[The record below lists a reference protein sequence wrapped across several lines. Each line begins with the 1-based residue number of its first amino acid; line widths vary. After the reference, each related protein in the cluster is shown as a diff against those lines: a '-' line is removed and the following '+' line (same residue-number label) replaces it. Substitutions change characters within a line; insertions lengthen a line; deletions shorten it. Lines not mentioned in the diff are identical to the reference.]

1 MPAIRPLST
10 FFLYCF
16 LLLSLSVR
24 VHAQVPPADD
34 QAKGEEAVVV
44 SSMPDLVKYTADD
57 FNEPLEDFFG
67 NSSMSENNSSYYL
80 PKLL

>member
-1 MPAIRPLST
+1 MRKYLLPMIR
-10 FFLYCF
+10 
-16 LLLSLSVR
+16 R
-24 VHAQVPPADD
+24 
-34 QAKGEEAVVV
+34 KGEEAVVV
-44 SSMPDLVKYTADD
+44 SSMPDLVKYMADD